1 MNVSDSSSLPL
12 RSLEMNL
19 RVQKLLDDQV
29 LVSLYLPVISIFA
42 GLASVATV
50 VVPILFIVPPD
61 A

>member
-50 VVPILFIVPPD
+50 VAPILFIVPPD

>member
-1 MNVSDSSSLPL
+1 
-12 RSLEMNL
+12 MNL